1 MGFHRSLRLITL
13 LVLIFLLLFGAA
25 LYLMPLDLLSVQE
38 KPIQHSPQIH
48 EYYIIIDEATG
59 SDLMYVPLVVS
70 VGDEVITEN
79 NQRYKIVSVK
89 ENRAYARFT
98 ENVQSP

>member
-1 MGFHRSLRLITL
+1 MGFRRSLRLIAS
-13 LVLIFLLLFGAA
+13 LILIGLLLFGAA
-25 LYLMPLDLLSVQE
+25 LYLLPLDLLSVQE
-38 KPIQHSPQIH
+38 KPIQRSPQIH

-59 SDLMYVPLVVS
+59 NDLMYVPLVVS

-79 NQRYKIVSVK
+79 NQRYRIVSVT

-98 ENVQSP
+98 ENVGSP